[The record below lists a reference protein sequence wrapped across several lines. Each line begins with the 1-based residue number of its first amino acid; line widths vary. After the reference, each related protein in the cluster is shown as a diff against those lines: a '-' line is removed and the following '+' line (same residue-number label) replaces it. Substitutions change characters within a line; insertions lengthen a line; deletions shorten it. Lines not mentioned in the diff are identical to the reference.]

1 MKILVSLCV
10 ISLAIGHQ
18 QEQDEFN
25 SWAKIKAMESCWGKE
40 NMKIYTI
47 QMKKAVAKCSH
58 QDAPELNLPQF
69 RSPYKTVNV
78 LLSSAE
84 KHEQDNFQMIFQM
97 MRLMNNY
104 NEMKHNNKNNDYNS
118 YRPYSNEYNR
128 HDNNMVDD
136 EWMAHMLMKIMN
148 KNMNK
153 DMPYSHHSTYSNM
166 PSMPNRMD
174 RLNSLEKMMK
184 NYFQQKNHYEEHNN
198 FKSNYNNQDKYNM
211 YDIKD
216 TLRYRR
222 QAVRHSLPNLDLGD
236 RFEAKLQAE
245 KDRVTDRIGNMTC
258 ILQELNVL
266 DRQNQIDLRAMK
278 RDNEKYTFPS
288 AWFNQRYEELLDS
301 CYQMATN
308 LPANIEDQYEV
319 EGKYGKVNVAQI
331 KTFMNCCAKAKGQL
345 CMNQDLKQKI
355 ESEFGDIDQIL
366 QKTGLSQPQLFS
378 VVRSMLES
386 QHDEFDFVL

>member
-97 MRLMNNY
+97 MRLINNY
-104 NEMKHNNKNNDYNS
+104 NEMKHNNMNNEYNS
-118 YRPYSNEYNR
+118 YRPYSNDYNR
-128 HDNNMVDD
+128 HDNKMVDD

-148 KNMNK
+148 KNMKK
-153 DMPYSHHSTYSNM
+153 DMPYSHHSAYSNM
-166 PSMPNRMD
+166 PSMPNHMD

-184 NYFQQKNHYEEHNN
+184 NYFQQKNQYEEHNN
-198 FKSNYNNQDKYNM
+198 FKSNYYNQDKHSM
-211 YDIKD
+211 YDTKD
-216 TLRYRR
+216 TYRYKR
-222 QAVRHSLPNLDLGD
+222 QALRHSLSHLDLGD

-266 DRQNQIDLRAMK
+266 DRENQIDLRAMK

-288 AWFNQRYEELLDS
+288 AWFNKRYEELLDS

-345 CMNQDLKQKI
+345 CMNQDLKQQI

-366 QKTGLSQPQLFS
+366 QKTGLTQHQLFS

-386 QHDEFDFVL
+386 QHDEFDFL